1 MSTSFADLGVPRA
14 LNDALSARGIDT
26 PFPIQAL
33 TIPDALA
40 GRDVCGR
47 AETGSGKTLA
57 FGIPMV
63 ARVPRA
69 RPGKPTG
76 LVLVPTRELAAQV
89 HRELTLLGNPSGLTA
104 MSCYGGVGFGAQ
116 RKALRRGVDIVVAC
130 PGRLADL
137 VRQGDVDLGA
147 VEVVTVDEADRMA
160 DMGFLP
166 EVRRL
171 LDQTAAKRQT
181 LLFSATLDDAVDVLV
196 RRYQHDPVVH
206 RLPDRTDAGPIE
218 HRFWR
223 IGDQE
228 RTQRCAEII
237 ESVGSTI
244 VFCRTKRRTD
254 RIARDLE
261 RAGVRTAAI
270 HGARS
275 QGQRDRALAAFAG
288 GAVDALVAT
297 DVAAR
302 GIHVD
307 DVACV
312 VHFDPPADPKDYTHR
327 SGRTAR
333 AGATGLVVSLV
344 SPDQQRAV
352 AAVQRALRLPVG
364 VGAPDLAAF
373 APVAVP
379 EPAGVGEPGDD
390 SRPIGTLK
398 WFDRR
403 RGFGFIARDGGPDL
417 FMHVSAIE
425 EAGAE
430 RIAQGQRV
438 AFFVGRGRK
447 GEEARGVRAA

>member
-1 MSTSFADLGVPRA
+1 
-14 LNDALSARGIDT
+14 
-26 PFPIQAL
+26 
-33 TIPDALA
+33 
-40 GRDVCGR
+40 
-47 AETGSGKTLA
+47 
-57 FGIPMV
+57 
-63 ARVPRA
+63 
-69 RPGKPTG
+69 
-76 LVLVPTRELAAQV
+76 
-89 HRELTLLGNPSGLTA
+89 

-116 RKALRRGVDIVVAC
+116 RKALGRGVDIVVAC

-137 VRQGDVDLGA
+137 VRRGDVDLSA

-171 LDQTAAKRQT
+171 LDQTASTRQT

-206 RLPDRTDAGPIE
+206 RLPERTDAGPIE
-218 HRFWR
+218 HRFWQV
-223 IGDQE
+223 GEQD
-228 RTQRCAEII
+228 RTVRCAEVID
-237 ESVGSTI
+237 SVGSTI

-254 RIARDLE
+254 RVARDLE
-261 RAGVRTAAI
+261 RVGVRTAAI
-270 HGARS
+270 HGAKS
-275 QGQRDRALAAFAG
+275 QGQRDRALAAFAE

-312 VHFDPPADPKDYTHR
+312 VHFDPPADSKDYTHR
-327 SGRTAR
+327 AGRTAR

-344 SPDQQRAV
+344 SRDQQRAV
-352 AAVQRALRLPVG
+352 AALQRALRLPVG
-364 VGAPDLAAF
+364 ASAPDLATV
-373 APVAVP
+373 APVTPLQHAGR
-379 EPAGVGEPGDD
+379 EAPAPA
-390 SRPIGTLK
+390 SRPTGTLK

-425 EAGAE
+425 DTDAE
-430 RIAQGQRV
+430 RIVEGQRV
-438 AFFVGRGRK
+438 AFFVGRGRR